1 MARID
6 VVMPKMGESVMEGTV
21 LEWKKAVGDVVE
33 MDETLLEISTDKVD
47 SEVPSPEAGRIV
59 EILVQENDTV
69 DVGTPIAIIE
79 TDVTASTESAPS
91 ASPSAPAAAAPA
103 AAPAA
108 AAPAAETPA
117 AVFSDTPAGDS
128 AAQEASAPNAEPS
141 VPAEPAPSAP
151 QAATP
156 AAETP
161 AATPAAGGARV
172 EVVMPKMGESVME
185 GTVLSWA
192 KAVGDAVEMDETLLE
207 ISTDKVDSEV
217 PSPEAGTLV
226 EILVAE
232 GDTVDVGTPIAII
245 ATGAAAA
252 SAPPAPAVAA
262 PAAAAPAASAT
273 PQAAPPEPT
282 ASTGTVPGPAE
293 KSYSA
298 SGDGAALAA
307 PAQAATDAAQHQA
320 VAHTSAE
327 PAGPI
332 PRRDDGGRFYSPLV
346 RAIAE
351 TEGLS
356 LAELQRI
363 EGTGADGRVSK
374 SDVMAYLGSRSAAP
388 VAVATLAPAAPPA
401 PAAPAPTPAPPPP
414 APRPTSAP
422 RPEAAPAESGDR
434 VEVVEMDRMRQLIA
448 EHMRRSK
455 DTSAHVTS
463 FAEIDVTGLV
473 RHREANKKAFEAREG
488 VKLTYTPY
496 FIAAAIEPLR
506 THPFLNA
513 SVDGSRI
520 LVRKDYHIGIAVAL
534 PKGLLVPVVR
544 NAGQQNLSGLAHTVA
559 DLAARARTKKL
570 QPDELQ
576 GGTFTITNVGSLGSL
591 MGTPIINQPQTGILS
606 PGAIVKRPV
615 VVEDPVLGDVI
626 AIRYMVYVSL
636 SYDHRIIDGAM
647 AASFLAAYRT
657 ALEAITPDSALL

>member
-21 LEWKKAVGDVVE
+21 LEWKKAVGDIVE

-79 TDVTASTESAPS
+79 TDVNATADAPP
-91 ASPSAPAAAAPA
+91 AAAPSAPAEAASEATEPAGEAPADAVSETPAGDSARQETEAPNAEPDVPATPAPA
-103 AAPAA
+103 AAPAVA
-108 AAPAAETPA
+108 LASSGAPA
-117 AVFSDTPAGDS
+117 S
-128 AAQEASAPNAEPS
+128 
-141 VPAEPAPSAP
+141 
-151 QAATP
+151 
-156 AAETP
+156 
-161 AATPAAGGARV
+161 GGAHV
-172 EVVMPKMGESVME
+172 QVVMPKMGESVME

-192 KAVGDAVEMDETLLE
+192 KAVGDTVEMDETLLE

-232 GDTVDVGTPIAII
+232 GDTVDVGTPIAVI
-245 ATGAAAA
+245 ATGAAA
-252 SAPPAPAVAA
+252 SEGAPATPAVA
-262 PAAAAPAASAT
+262 PAETAPAASPTTGSAT
-273 PQAAPPEPT
+273 
-282 ASTGTVPGPAE
+282 PGPAE

-298 SGDGAALAA
+298 SGDGAPMAA
-307 PAQAATDAAQHQA
+307 PAVAEERAAAAAQSGTA
-320 VAHTSAE
+320 PAE
-327 PAGPI
+327 AAGPI
-332 PRRDDGGRFYSPLV
+332 PRRDDAGRFYSPLV
-346 RAIAE
+346 RSIAE
-351 TEGLS
+351 AEGLS

-374 SDVMAYLGSRSAAP
+374 ADVMGYLASRTSAPAATPAP
-388 VAVATLAPAAPPA
+388 AESLAPAAPTLAPPTAPVAPA
-401 PAAPAPTPAPPPP
+401 PAAPAPP
-414 APRPTSAP
+414 APRPATPSPAALT
-422 RPEAAPAESGDR
+422 EAGDR

-463 FAEIDVTGLV
+463 FAEVDVTGLV
-473 RHREANKKAFEAREG
+473 KHREMHKKAFEAREG

-496 FIAAAIEPLR
+496 FIAASIEPLR
-506 THPFLNA
+506 SHPFLNA
-513 SVDGSRI
+513 SVEGSRI

-544 NAGQQNLSGLAHTVA
+544 NAGQQNLSGLAQSVA

-591 MGTPIINQPQTGILS
+591 MGTPIINQPQSAILS

-626 AIRYMVYVSL
+626 AIRHMVYVSL

-647 AASFLAAYRT
+647 AASFLNAYRI
-657 ALEAITPDSALL
+657 ALEAITPDAALL